1 MKKLTQIF
9 KKIYRPTILPIELLV
24 VMYYLLVLPVENG
37 DIIQFVLQPW
47 GLAMT
52 LMIISVIYIEHIFT
66 TPKDAL
72 INSLNALIISIV
84 FWETLR
90 INFWVSF
97 IFSISI
103 LISGILF
110 LTVYDKNRKINLLS
124 KFASGFGKAKV
135 IFPIIAALSFIK
147 FISDSSESVVFDID
161 YDVLYVIA
169 FYLIFLILTEKDVI
183 EKMRSLPSKL
193 LNILHYED
201 IGILKGNL
209 SPNIILVEFNIRSE
223 VKINDLIVAGN
234 HDVNNQNF
242 DVSQEVEDRI
252 GLVID
257 FIGTE
262 SERDTFVARIYLLNE
277 PQKNLNESRSG
288 LIQVNQECKKVINPE
303 SFIEKVSSEKVKFG
317 WGRRKD
323 IVALVTSF
331 SNINVLKGEIVRQQ
345 QLENAQLVSC
355 VNEDVNEPIR
365 YQIIDAETRREGQE
379 AKKDLGYTQFM
390 AYQLGEWRKPKNDQN
405 IEIATAFQRFF
416 EFQWVPNMNSLIFK
430 WNQADDTSARDEGT
444 QTNGHYLLGTIPK
457 TNLPIYLNINDL
469 VSHHTAILGVT
480 GTGKTTMVLKLIE
493 AIKTNNIF
501 TICLD
506 ITGEY
511 RNKINDYEDFF
522 DKDTNDTWVIEVDKI
537 IDARKRT
544 QYGFTDTKKI
554 TKEDAEKMED
564 VSIKEINKIIK
575 GRISTLRKINKI
587 VILEI
592 PEISNTYFSLDF
604 TQYVIQAILQYAK
617 EVYVDNL
624 SKKEDVR
631 DNFQCCLVLEEAHT
645 LVPENLGVGGDYG
658 ASKAVIDKI
667 SQIALQGRKY
677 RVGFILI
684 SQRTATVKKTVLNQC
699 NTMIA
704 FRAYDETSFTFL
716 SNYFGDEYV
725 REIIHLKNDGDS
737 RYVIVSGKAVV
748 ADRPI
753 IVEVKK

>member
-1 MKKLTQIF
+1 MRKSIQIF
-9 KKIYRPTILPIELLV
+9 KKVYRPIVLPTGLMTIIFF
-24 VMYYLLVLPVENG
+24 LLVLPIEKGN
-37 DIIQFVLQPW
+37 IIQFLLQPW
-47 GLAMT
+47 GLAIV

-97 IFSISI
+97 IFSASI

-124 KFASGFGKAKV
+124 KFAAYFGKAKV

-147 FISDSSESVVFDID
+147 FVDDNGESIVFDIN
-161 YDVLYVIA
+161 YDVLYVIS
-169 FYLIFLILTEKDVI
+169 FYLIFLILTDKDVI
-183 EKMRSLPSKL
+183 EKIRSFPSKL
-193 LNILHYED
+193 FNILHYED
-201 IGILKGNL
+201 VGIVRGNL
-209 SPNIILVEFNIRSE
+209 SPNIILVEFNTRSG
-223 VKINDLIVAGN
+223 VKINDLVVVGN
-234 HDVNNQNF
+234 YDVDNKDF
-242 DVSQEVEDRI
+242 DVDQEVEDCT

-257 FIGTE
+257 FMGIE
-262 SERDTFVARIYLLNE
+262 SERDTFVARVYLLNE
-277 PQKNLNESRSG
+277 PQRNLNENRSG
-288 LIQVNQECKKVINPE
+288 LIRINQECKKVINPG
-303 SFIEKVSSEKVKFG
+303 SFIEKVNSEKVKFS
-317 WGRRKD
+317 WRRRED

-331 SNINVLKGEIVRQQ
+331 SNINVLKGEVVRQQ

-355 VNEDVNEPIR
+355 VNEDVNESIR

-379 AKKDLGYTQFM
+379 EKKDFGYTQFM
-390 AYQLGEWRKPKNDQN
+390 AYQLGEWRKPKNDKN
-405 IEIATAFQRFF
+405 IEIASAFQRFF
-416 EFQWVPNMNSLIFK
+416 EFQWVPNINSLIFK
-430 WNQADDTSARDEGT
+430 WNDSIDAVNINDSSVDKS
-444 QTNGHYLLGTIPK
+444 GHYLLGTIPK

-480 GTGKTTMVLKLIE
+480 GTGKTTMVFKLLDE
-493 AIKTNNIF
+493 IKKNKIF
-501 TICLD
+501 IICID

-511 RNKINDYEDFF
+511 KNKLDNHEDFF
-522 DKDTNDTWVIEVDKI
+522 DSGTKDRWDAEIQKI
-537 IDARKRT
+537 IDVHKDKSKT
-544 QYGFTDTKKI
+544 QVERDGV
-554 TKEDAEKMED
+554 ERQA
-564 VSIKEINKIIK
+564 SKIINEAIRE
-575 GRISTLRKINKI
+575 RIEILRPLNKI

-592 PEISNTYFSLDF
+592 PEISNTHFSLDF
-604 TQYVIQAILQYAK
+604 TQYAIQAILQYAK
-617 EVYVDNL
+617 NIYVNNL
-624 SKKEDVR
+624 SKKGTKD
-631 DNFQCCLVLEEAHT
+631 DFQCCLILEEAHT
-645 LVPENLGVGGDYG
+645 LVPENLGVGGDFG